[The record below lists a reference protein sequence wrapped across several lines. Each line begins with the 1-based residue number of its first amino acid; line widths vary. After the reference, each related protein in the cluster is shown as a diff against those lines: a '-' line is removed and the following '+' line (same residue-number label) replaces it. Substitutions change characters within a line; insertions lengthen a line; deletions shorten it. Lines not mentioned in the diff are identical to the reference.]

1 RTGPLLG
8 RRRGA
13 AAGAAAEGG
22 ARGAPGDRLPGR
34 RRREVHEAGGGEPQG
49 VDRAGAAPLRGR
61 RRRQEDLR
69 EPQVLGRAQR
79 PRLGRVREAGGRRR
93 GGPAAARAC
102 AGGFAPAEALD
113 QSRRQQ
119 QLEQS
124 REDEQAVARW
134 VHAVTGDAG
143 ALAAAEGRRPL
154 EEALQSGEALCDL
167 VNAVW
172 PGQIVGTVRG
182 EAQGGRRLL
191 NITRFVQACPRLGVR
206 TEDFGIVCPIPAVI
220 RVASCRRAAPPPASN
235 DERRRR
241 PGIGGR

>member
-1 RTGPLLG
+1 ALPPPATPFA
-8 RRRGA
+8 RRQPSFL
-13 AAGAAAEGG
+13 
-22 ARGAPGDRLPGR
+22 APGGR
-34 RRREVHEAGGGEPQG
+34 RRRSEKY
-49 VDRAGAAPLRGR
+49 
-61 RRRQEDLR
+61 
-69 EPQVLGRAQR
+69 AQR
-79 PRLGRVREAGGRRR
+79 SEGLRLCRLFFLDEQ
-93 GGPAAARAC
+93 C

-206 TEDFGIVCPIPAVI
+206 TCS
-220 RVASCRRAAPPPASN
+220 RLQTWRRARTSGVLCGVSSPWRPWPSAARSSRARACWRPRRSRPAS
-235 DERRRR
+235 
-241 PGIGGR
+241 PGSARARWRAAVE